1 MRAMIRRLIVAGI
14 VAGPLVANEL
24 PPVQK
29 PEPAVKPQ
37 KTQLDSPSKDAD
49 DSSMEEAAL
58 NIRPAETNPA
68 QQELEAAAAAMD
80 RAASALEAEQPDAI
94 ALREQQE
101 AIDRLRT
108 LLKAASQKTS
118 KSPRSSQL
126 PPEKTP
132 KESTSDEPGERIGGE
147 PQERGGRR
155 SENSQASES
164 TENIAGPQGGADGVL
179 PAGVRATAVWG
190 HLPQREQEAVMR
202 TLTESLLPEYATQ
215 IQDYYRALAE
225 EK

>member
-1 MRAMIRRLIVAGI
+1 MKAMIRSLIVAGI

-24 PPVQK
+24 PPVEK
-29 PEPAVKPQ
+29 SEPAENLR
-37 KTQLDSPSKDAD
+37 KTRLASPPEDAGD
-49 DSSMEEAAL
+49 PSLGEAVH
-58 NIRPAETNPA
+58 NILPAETAPV

-80 RAASALEAEQPDAI
+80 RAATALEAEQPDAI

-101 AIDRLRT
+101 AIDRLRM
-108 LLKAASQKTS
+108 LLKAASQKSS
-118 KSPRSSQL
+118 KSPRSSPL

-132 KESTSDEPGERIGGE
+132 NESTSDDPGEHTSGE
-147 PQERGGRR
+147 PQDRGGRR

-164 TENIAGPQGGADGVL
+164 TENIAGPQGMTDGVL